1 VVRVGSGPAR
11 HGASM
16 GRQRRRAKKR
26 AARRTAGWAD
36 RGPRREAG
44 RGGGKREER
53 DGKEDREGR
62 RGKLGCD
69 MT

>member
-1 VVRVGSGPAR
+1 
-11 HGASM
+11 M

-62 RGKLGCD
+62 EGKLGCD